1 MSKFLRAHLLL
12 IAFTFVLFS
21 TAKAQNCTINAGI
34 NTTICPGNP
43 FILTGE
49 ASGLFANTA
58 VWTQVSGPSVTVS
71 ATNISGSA
79 ATATVSGYTS
89 DINYTFRLTAKCTDG
104 NLVSQDVVYTVSS
117 LKTAAAGPDTY
128 ACPGTFILQGS
139 ALASGETGVWT
150 RISGTGPAPNT
161 PGDPNSTLT
170 FTTQANTQTA
180 TYRWTVSKTTNGNT
194 CSSFDDVVITNLGT
208 QPVNAGADISLSC
221 YNVTASTVNNQVQ
234 GSNAGANSTYGQSV
248 KWTFVSGPSTP
259 TISNAA
265 VRNPIIS
272 NLVQGTYV
280 FRYTVTGPC
289 FQGSDE
295 MSIVVAPASQSITN
309 AGNGTQTFCDGRTS
323 VLLSAPKALYAGE
336 TVQWSNISGAGTPAF
351 SDPTANVTTVS
362 GLSGTSSYSFRYRIT
377 NPATNC
383 ISDGIYNINYLT
395 PPTITITS
403 QNPSFVNCGATQA
416 EVSYTTTGGTGTDY
430 ALISAPAGSTI
441 QSSMGGLNNW
451 INAPGSPATLT
462 GFTKIGTYVLRFRR
476 NTDNGL
482 GGCADAYAEL
492 TIVVSAAPTASNA
505 GTRQVLA
512 CNVEETNLAGNIPA
526 VGSGKWSQISGPN
539 SAIIVNPAANNTEVN
554 GMISGTYVFRW
565 VISGGDGACANTQSD
580 VEVVVSSP
588 SPTTSA
594 AGNAQSLCNN
604 TPVYLQG
611 NTPIDNEV
619 GIWTV
624 IKTGNGAGSAN
635 EVTFTPNINTPTAV
649 ANGLLAN
656 SSYTFTWTITNA
668 CGTSSSNVVIT
679 TSSTAGPKAAT
690 AGADQCLAAGTTS
703 FTLAGNQPTNGEF
716 GTWTRISGP
725 NNPTFNAGTY
735 NATVTGAVNGTYVF
749 QWALDRNSCSQTT
762 ATTTVTISAPATTA
776 NAGADQNVCGTSVTL
791 SANTPTVGTGTW
803 TQTGGGGGAVI
814 TDPLSPNT
822 TVTGLTDG
830 RYVFRWTIANSNCA
844 ASFDEVTINTS
855 APSTTPAAGPDQ
867 AVCDATSTVLAANAI
882 TNGTGSWV
890 AVSGPSI
897 PAFADLNDPVTTVSN
912 LVYGTYVLRWTS
924 RAGVFCPVLTDDVTI
939 SVTQNAN
946 AGSDQS
952 ICNATSTTLRGNEN
966 SAGTWSLVAQPGSSG
981 TVQFTNVG
989 TNASLVNNLGTGIY
1003 VFRYT
1008 LPAVGGCSS
1017 TSDDVEVS
1025 VVAPP
1030 SAANAGAD
1038 QGICL
1043 PIASANATNTIMAAT
1058 APVSGTGTWTRLEST
1073 VGAPLPVIVS
1083 PNSATS
1089 SITGL
1094 GVNTTT
1100 GVGVY
1105 LFEWK
1110 VAGTG
1115 PCASNENTNRDIVR
1129 ITVYRE
1135 PEAAVA
1141 GPDQLSACS
1150 NNVVMAATPITYGLG
1165 TWTIVSQP
1173 PGASAQFDAVNSPT
1187 TRIINLDAGD
1197 YTFRWSVANGNPT
1210 CTTKTDDID
1219 VRVTTTGITSAIA
1232 GPDAR
1237 VCTTTYPGTA
1247 SFQLNGSPYTG
1258 SETGTWS
1265 IITQPVGSTLT
1276 TSAFDNVHLPTAT
1289 ISGLQAENG
1298 AASGVYVLRWT
1309 INNTANNSPTD
1320 CKDED
1325 DITITVYNIPSEA
1338 VAGGNQEL
1346 CLGSALTLAAT
1357 SVAPERGTGTWTTET
1372 NAGATSPVFSDPNSP
1387 TATVNGLIAGTYV
1400 FRWTVSNGSP
1410 TCTATTSDVQ
1420 VIVRDCQIAIAKAT
1434 STPVQQVNGSYNV
1447 TLTFKVQNTG
1457 NTNLSAVQ
1465 VEDDLTLT
1473 FPAPKTWT
1481 VTSVAA
1487 DGTLASNSNFN
1498 GNSDKNLLGAGST
1511 LAAGAT
1517 ATITVVLNVTLN

>member
-12 IAFTFVLFS
+12 IAFTFILFD
-21 TAKAQNCTINAGI
+21 TAKAQNCTVNAGI

-43 FILTGE
+43 FILTGA

-71 ATNISGSA
+71 ATNISGTA

-89 DINYTFRLTAKCTDG
+89 DVNYTFRLTAKCTDG

-161 PGDPNSTLT
+161 PASPNSTLT
-170 FTTQANTQTA
+170 FTNQQSTQTA

-208 QPVNAGADISLSC
+208 QPVSAGGDISRSC
-221 YNVTASTVNNQVQ
+221 YNVTTSAQLS
-234 GSNAGANSTYGQSV
+234 GSFAGTNGPYGQSAL
-248 KWTFVSGPSTP
+248 WTFVSGPSTP
-259 TISNAA
+259 AISNAA
-265 VRNPIIS
+265 IRNPTVS
-272 NLVQGTYV
+272 NLVAGTYI

-289 FQGSDE
+289 QSGSDE
-295 MSIVVAPASQSITN
+295 VAVIVAPASQDVTPLGGSN
-309 AGNGTQTFCDGRTS
+309 TQTFCDGRTA

-336 TVQWSNISGAGTPAF
+336 TMEWTKLSGPGTQTF
-351 SDPTANVTTVS
+351 SAATSNVTTVS
-362 GLSGTSSYSFRYRIT
+362 GLDGASNYSFRYRIT
-377 NPATNC
+377 NSVTGC
-383 ISDGIYNINYLT
+383 ISERIYNVTYRN
-395 PPTITITS
+395 PPSITIMSSNPTFVTCGLTETIVDYTS
-403 QNPSFVNCGATQA
+403 S
-416 EVSYTTTGGTGTDY
+416 GGTGTEY

-451 INAPGSPATLT
+451 VNPPNSGQILT
-462 GFTKIGTYVLRFRR
+462 GFTKIGTYVLRYRR
-476 NTDNGL
+476 NTDSGL
-482 GGCADAYAEL
+482 GGCADAYAEI
-492 TIVVSAAPTASNA
+492 TIVVSAAPTAANA

-512 CNVEETNLAGNIPA
+512 CNVVSTNLAGNIPT
-526 VGSGKWSQISGPN
+526 VGTGKWSQISGPN
-539 SAIIVNPAANNTEVN
+539 SANIVNPPANNSAVT

-580 VEVVVSSP
+580 VEVVVSAP

-594 AGNAQSLCNN
+594 AGNPQALCNN

-611 NTPIDNEV
+611 NTPVRNET
-619 GIWTV
+619 GTWTV
-624 IKTGNGAGSAN
+624 IKTGSGANSAP
-635 EVTFTPNINTPTAV
+635 EVTFSPNVNTPTAV
-649 ANGLLAN
+649 ANGLLGN
-656 SSYTFTWTITNA
+656 TSYTFTWTITNA
-668 CGTSSSNVVIT
+668 CGTSSSDVEIT
-679 TSSTAGPKAAT
+679 TSNTAGPKAAT
-690 AGADQCLAAGTTS
+690 AGADQCLPSGTTS
-703 FTLAGNQPTNGEF
+703 FTLAGNQPTNGET

-725 NNPTFNAGTY
+725 NNPTFNASTY
-735 NATVTGAVNGTYVF
+735 NAIVTGAINGTYVF
-749 QWALDRNSCSQTT
+749 EWALSRNSCPPTT

-814 TDPLSPNT
+814 TDPSSPNT

-855 APSTTPAAGPDQ
+855 APSTAPAAGPDQ

-897 PAFADLNDPVTTVSN
+897 PAFANLNDPATTVSN

-966 SAGTWSLVAQPGSSG
+966 SAGTWSLVTQPGGSG
-981 TVQFTNVG
+981 TVQFTSVG
-989 TNASLVNNLGTGIY
+989 TNASLVGNLSTGNY

-1008 LPAVGGCSS
+1008 LPALGGCSS

-1038 QGICL
+1038 QAICL
-1043 PIASANATNTIMAAT
+1043 PAASANAINTTMAAI

-1073 VGAPLPVIVS
+1073 AGAPVPVIVS

-1150 NNVVMAATPITYGLG
+1150 NNVIMAATPITYGLG
-1165 TWTIVSQP
+1165 TWTVMSQP
-1173 PGASAQFDAVNSPT
+1173 ATANAVFDAVNSPT
-1187 TRIINLDAGD
+1187 TRITSLIAGN

-1219 VRVTTTGITSAIA
+1219 VTVTTTSITVADA
-1232 GPDAR
+1232 GPETQS
-1237 VCTTTYPGTA
+1237 VCNTNFPSTT
-1247 SFQLNGSPYTG
+1247 SFQLNGNLPDA
-1258 SETGTWS
+1258 SETGTWGIVS
-1265 IITQPVGSTLT
+1265 QPVGSTLT
-1276 TSAFDNVHLPTAT
+1276 TSAFDNVNLRTAT
-1289 ISGLQAENG
+1289 ISGLQAATG

-1309 INNTANNSPTD
+1309 IKNTANQSATD
-1320 CKDED
+1320 CSSTD
-1325 DITITVYNIPSEA
+1325 DITITVYNTPSNA
-1338 VAGGNQEL
+1338 VAGADQEL
-1346 CLGSALTLAAT
+1346 CLGSALTLAADP
-1357 SVAPERGTGTWTTET
+1357 VAPERGTGAWSTVT
-1372 NAGATSPVFSDPNSP
+1372 NAGTTPPVFSDPNSP

-1410 TCTATTSDVQ
+1410 TCTATISDVQ

-1434 STPVQQVNGSYNV
+1434 STPVQQANGSYNV

-1457 NTNLSAVQ
+1457 NTSLSAVQ

-1487 DGTLASNSNFN
+1487 TGALVANSGFDGNA
-1498 GNSDKNLLGAGST
+1498 DKNLLSAGST
-1511 LAAGAT
+1511 LAVNAT
-1517 ATITVVLNVTLN
+1517 ETITVILNVTLN